1 MYIYIYVYL
10 SYIMVYY
17 SISNIYIYIV
27 NYGILYYSIL
37 YFFMRFV
44 DGLEFGAV
52 RESLGPDPPI
62 HILTLLDFHS
72 YFVGYL
78 RRCTLL
84 GRSCSLQV
92 IFDQFRLGFSNWIP
106 NLKFRVVGLGFTD
119 ASFI

>member
-1 MYIYIYVYL
+1 
-10 SYIMVYY
+10 
-17 SISNIYIYIV
+17 
-27 NYGILYYSIL
+27 
-37 YFFMRFV
+37 MRFV

-106 NLKFRVVGLGFTD
+106 NLKFRVVGNCPRFFWSTWPIRRSARAWRGGECLSLAVAQASLGRGSQVF
-119 ASFI
+119 